1 MLVPQGNK
9 TDLAVCNASSE
20 AISTSAFIDFG
31 SQSSITTA
39 LRELEGA
46 LFDGKTIELKVSKVS
61 VSEVFTPTIKTQN
74 PEDQQD
80 ET

>member
-1 MLVPQGNK
+1 MLISQGR
-9 TDLAVCNASSE
+9 TDLTVCNASSE
-20 AISTSAFIDFG
+20 AISISAFLDFG

-46 LFDGKTIELKVSKVS
+46 RFNGKTIELKVSKVS
-61 VSEVFTPTIKTQN
+61 ASEIFTPTIKTQN

>member
-1 MLVPQGNK
+1 MLVSQGK

-20 AISTSAFIDFG
+20 AISMSAFLDFG
-31 SQSSITTA
+31 SQSSVEAA

-46 LFDGKTIELKVSKVS
+46 RFEGKTIEPKVSQMNA
-61 VSEVFTPTIKTQN
+61 SEIVIPTIKTQN
-74 PEDQQD
+74 LEDQQD